1 MSIAANTGKNQ
12 KNSVS
17 SQIPFLQTKAQFTL
31 WGVALV
37 MFANNAVFFFF
48 YDPTM
53 WLLVAPLAT
62 CVLAVFGHR
71 IVARVFTTVD
81 QVFCTIRSANKGGF
95 NKRVVDTVGMGELGM
110 VAWELNDF
118 LDYIESYFKEVNS
131 CFTHVARGSYERT
144 ALHRGLPGQLGK
156 SLCSINV
163 SIERMKDG
171 MDLLAANEL
180 HSELHSLNTT
190 NLIKNL
196 KVSQIDLNRINNE
209 VKSVEVIA
217 HENGKAAQDSH
228 TEVNAMSTR
237 LEEINAGIQDVAR
250 VVAELGKDSKNVSE
264 SLSIIEEI
272 ADQTSLLA
280 LNAAIEAARAGEQ
293 GRGFAVVAE
302 EVKSLSN
309 RTKESASGV
318 ASIIGGF
325 SHRVQEMVKKAET
338 SSVAAAEMNDQVES
352 FKKRFVEFSESAEK
366 TSSYVL
372 SAKDLTFG
380 ALMKIDHVI
389 LKQNG
394 YLALGDSNSE
404 IAEELTI
411 EHTDCEMGAWYYKG
425 EGATQYSRLSSYS
438 KLESPHQEL
447 HTFLKSAVSYRDK
460 NWRNDKQIR
469 DNIIS
474 DMRRAED
481 SSELFLNSIDQLM
494 QEKNLKVG

>member
-1 MSIAANTGKNQ
+1 MSIAATTGKSN

-37 MFANNAVFFFF
+37 MFANNAFFFFF
-48 YDPTM
+48 YDPAM
-53 WLLVAPLAT
+53 WLLIAPVAT
-62 CVLAVFGHR
+62 CILAIIGHR
-71 IVARVFTTVD
+71 IVTRVFTTID

-144 ALHRGLPGQLGK
+144 ALYRGLPGQLGK

-196 KVSQIDLNRINNE
+196 KVSQVDLNRINNE
-209 VKSVEVIA
+209 VKSVEEIA
-217 HENGKAAQDSH
+217 HHNGKAAKDSH
-228 TEVNAMSTR
+228 VEVNAMSTR
-237 LEEINAGIQDVAR
+237 LEEINVSIQDVAR
-250 VVAELGKDSKNVSE
+250 VVAELGQDSKNVSE

-338 SSVAAAEMNDQVES
+338 SSSAAAEMNDQVES

-366 TSSYVL
+366 TNNYVL

-389 LKQNG
+389 LKQSG
-394 YLALGDSNSE
+394 YLALGDGDND
-404 IAEELTI
+404 IPEELTI
-411 EHTDCEMGAWYYKG
+411 DHTDCEMGGWYYKG
-425 EGATQYSRLSSYS
+425 EGSTHYSHLPSY
-438 KLESPHQEL
+438 KGLEDPHRQL
-447 HTFLKSAVSYRDK
+447 HDYLKSAVSYRDK
-460 NWRNDKQIR
+460 NWRNNKDIR
-469 DNIIS
+469 ETIIS

-481 SSELFLNSIDQLM
+481 SSELFLSSIDQLM
-494 QEKNLKVG
+494 QEKNLKTG